1 LIIGNKTTKMHNF
14 KFNFSLLFFV
24 VFFVFTGISQNNV
37 IQYPPDH
44 IKSIVL
50 RSNLTNN
57 YTPIIRLGEGFTLEF
72 DNLSYDQAEYTYK
85 IEHYDYDWQPSGLIS
100 TEFINGYA
108 SDYIR
113 DFENSFN
120 TLQPY
125 TYYRLQ
131 IPNENTQIKLSGN
144 YVISILNNYDE
155 VLFSRPFIVYDSKV
169 DVGVS
174 VHRNRD
180 IASLNSK
187 QSLQFTINHPN
198 LQINNPSQEIK
209 VAIYQNNDW
218 NTVIKGLKPQFFRGS
233 QLIYK
238 YIDKISFWA
247 GNEFL
252 FFDTK
257 QIRTANNNIARVTL
271 NNIFDTYLYLD
282 DERLHRPYTLYPD
295 INGNFVIRSVDGGE
309 TSTEADY
316 TWVHFGLETFENIG
330 QDNIYVYGN
339 FNGWQLTEENK
350 MSFDENLKI
359 YTCKMLLKQGFY
371 NYLYVTA
378 NEEEKINNHAIEG
391 SFFQTENDYTVL
403 VYFRPFGSRYDQV
416 IGYGNANS
424 ENLRN

>member
-1 LIIGNKTTKMHNF
+1 MIIRNKTTKMHNF
-14 KFNFSLLFFV
+14 IFNISLLFFV
-24 VFFVFTGISQNNV
+24 VFVGLTGISQNNV
-37 IQYPPDH
+37 VQNPPDH
-44 IKSIVL
+44 IKSIIL
-50 RSNLTNN
+50 RSKLTNN

-100 TEFINGYA
+100 TEYINGYA

-125 TYYRLQ
+125 TYYKIQ
-131 IPNENTQIKLSGN
+131 IPNDNTQIKLSGN
-144 YVISILNNYDE
+144 YLISVLNKYDE
-155 VLFSRPFIVYDSKV
+155 VLFSRPFIVYDSQV
-169 DVGVS
+169 DVGAS

-187 QSLQFTINHPN
+187 QSLQFTVNHPN
-198 LQINNPSQEIK
+198 ILINNPSQEIK

-218 NTVIKGLKPQFFRGS
+218 NTVIKDLKPQFYRGS

-271 NNIFDTYLYLD
+271 NDIFDTYLYLD
-282 DERLHRPYTLYPD
+282 EERLHRPYTLYPD

-316 TWVHFGLETFENIG
+316 TWVHFSLETFENIG
-330 QDNIYVYGN
+330 QDNLYVYGN

-378 NEEEKINNHAIEG
+378 NSDGKINNHAIEG
-391 SFFQTENDYTVL
+391 SYVQTENDYTVL

-416 IGYGNANS
+416 IGYGQANS

>member
-1 LIIGNKTTKMHNF
+1 MIIENKNTKMHNF
-14 KFNFSLLFFV
+14 KFTFSLLFFSV
-24 VFFVFTGISQNNV
+24 LLVFTGIAQNNV
-37 IQYPPDH
+37 IRNPPDQ

-50 RSNLTNN
+50 RSKLTNN

-72 DNLSYDQAEYTYK
+72 DDLSYEQEEYTYK

-100 TEFINGYA
+100 TEYINGYA

-125 TYYRLQ
+125 TYYKLQ
-131 IPNENTQIKLSGN
+131 IPNDNTQIKLSGN
-144 YVISILNNYDE
+144 YVISVLNNYDE
-155 VLFSRPFIVYDSKV
+155 VLFSRPFIVYDSQV

-198 LQINNPSQEIK
+198 LLINNPSQEIK

-218 NTVIKGLKPQFFRGS
+218 NTVIKDLKPQFYRGS

-271 NNIFDTYLYLD
+271 NDIFDSYLYLD
-282 DERLHRPYTLYPD
+282 EERLHRPYTLYPD

-316 TWVHFGLETFENIG
+316 TWVHFRLETFENIG

-339 FNGWQLTEENK
+339 FNGWQLTAENK
-350 MSFDENLKI
+350 MSFDERLKI
-359 YTCKMLLKQGFY
+359 YTCKLLLKQGFY

-378 NEEEKINNHAIEG
+378 NEEGKINNHAIEG
-391 SFFQTENDYTVL
+391 SFYQTENDYTVL
-403 VYFRPFGSRYDQV
+403 VYFKPFGSRYDQV

>member
-1 LIIGNKTTKMHNF
+1 LIIENKNTKMHNF
-14 KFNFSLLFFV
+14 KFNFSLLFFSV
-24 VFFVFTGISQNNV
+24 LIVFTGNSQNNV
-37 IQYPPDH
+37 IQNPPDK

-50 RSNLTNN
+50 RSKLTNN

-72 DNLSYDQAEYTYK
+72 DDLSYDQQEYSYK
-85 IEHYDYDWQPSGLIS
+85 IEHYDYNWQPSGLIS
-100 TEFINGYA
+100 TEYINGYA

-125 TYYRLQ
+125 TYYKLE
-131 IPNENTQIKLSGN
+131 IPNDNTQIKLSGN
-144 YVISILNNYDE
+144 YVISVLNNYDE
-155 VLFSRPFIVYDSKV
+155 VLFSRPFIVYDSQV

-174 VHRNRD
+174 VHRSRD

-187 QSLQFTINHPN
+187 HSLQFTINHPN

-218 NTVIKGLKPQFFRGS
+218 NTVIKELKPQFYRAS

-238 YIDKISFWA
+238 YIDIISFWA

-257 QIRTANNNIARVTL
+257 QIRIANNNIARVTL
-271 NNIFDTYLYLD
+271 NDIFDTYLYLD
-282 DERLHRPYTLYPD
+282 EERLHRPYTLYPD

-316 TWVHFGLETFENIG
+316 TWVHFSLETFENIG

-350 MSFDENLKI
+350 MSFDERLKI
-359 YTCKMLLKQGFY
+359 YTCKLLLKQGFY

-378 NEEEKINNHAIEG
+378 NSEGKINNRAIEG

>member
-1 LIIGNKTTKMHNF
+1 MHNF
-14 KFNFSLLFFV
+14 KFIFSLLFFSV
-24 VFFVFTGISQNNV
+24 LLVFTGIAQNNV
-37 IQYPPDH
+37 IRNPPDQ

-50 RSNLTNN
+50 RSKLTNN

-72 DNLSYDQAEYTYK
+72 DDLSYDQEEYTYK

-100 TEFINGYA
+100 TEYINGYS

-125 TYYRLQ
+125 TYYKLQ
-131 IPNENTQIKLSGN
+131 IPNDNTQIKLSGN
-144 YVISILNNYDE
+144 YVISVLNNYDE
-155 VLFSRPFIVYDSKV
+155 VLFSRPFIVYDSQV

-180 IASLNSK
+180 IASLNTK

-198 LQINNPSQEIK
+198 LLINNPSQEIK

-218 NTVIKGLKPQFFRGS
+218 NTVIKDLKPQFYRGS

-271 NNIFDTYLYLD
+271 NDIFDSYLYLD
-282 DERLHRPYTLYPD
+282 EERLHRPYTLYPD

-316 TWVHFGLETFENIG
+316 TWVHFRLETFENIG

-350 MSFDENLKI
+350 MSFDERLKI
-359 YTCKMLLKQGFY
+359 YTCKLLLKQGFY

-378 NEEEKINNHAIEG
+378 NEVGKINNHAIEG
-391 SFFQTENDYTVL
+391 SFYQAENDYTVL
-403 VYFRPFGSRYDQV
+403 VYYKPFGSRYDQV
-416 IGYGNANS
+416 IGYGSANS

>member
-1 LIIGNKTTKMHNF
+1 MIIENKNTKMHNF
-14 KFNFSLLFFV
+14 KFIFSLLFFSLLL
-24 VFFVFTGISQNNV
+24 VFTGIAQNNV
-37 IQYPPDH
+37 IRNPPDQ

-50 RSNLTNN
+50 RSKLTNN

-72 DNLSYDQAEYTYK
+72 DDLSYDQEEYTYK

-100 TEFINGYA
+100 TEYINGYS

-125 TYYRLQ
+125 TYYKLQ
-131 IPNENTQIKLSGN
+131 IPNDNTQIKLSGN
-144 YVISILNNYDE
+144 YVISVLNNYDE
-155 VLFSRPFIVYDSKV
+155 VLFSRPFIVYDSQV

-180 IASLNSK
+180 IASLNTK

-198 LQINNPSQEIK
+198 LLINNPSQEIK

-218 NTVIKGLKPQFFRGS
+218 NTVIKDLKPQFYRGS

-271 NNIFDTYLYLD
+271 NDIFDSYLYLD
-282 DERLHRPYTLYPD
+282 EERLHRPYTLYPD

-316 TWVHFGLETFENIG
+316 TWVHFRLETFENIG

-350 MSFDENLKI
+350 MSFDERLKI
-359 YTCKMLLKQGFY
+359 YTCKLLLKQGFY

-378 NEEEKINNHAIEG
+378 NEVGKINNHAIEG
-391 SFFQTENDYTVL
+391 SFYQTENDYTVL
-403 VYFRPFGSRYDQV
+403 VYYKPFGSRYDQV

>member
-1 LIIGNKTTKMHNF
+1 VLNK
-14 KFNFSLLFFV
+14 
-24 VFFVFTGISQNNV
+24 
-37 IQYPPDH
+37 
-44 IKSIVL
+44 
-50 RSNLTNN
+50 
-57 YTPIIRLGEGFTLEF
+57 
-72 DNLSYDQAEYTYK
+72 
-85 IEHYDYDWQPSGLIS
+85 
-100 TEFINGYA
+100 
-108 SDYIR
+108 
-113 DFENSFN
+113 
-120 TLQPY
+120 
-125 TYYRLQ
+125 
-131 IPNENTQIKLSGN
+131 
-144 YVISILNNYDE
+144 YDE
-155 VLFSRPFIVYDSKV
+155 VLFSRPFIVYDSQV

-174 VHRNRD
+174 IHRNRD

-198 LQINNPSQEIK
+198 ILINNPSQEIK

-218 NTVIKGLKPQFFRGS
+218 NTVIKDLKPQFYRGS

-238 YIDKISFWA
+238 HIDKISFWA

-271 NNIFDTYLYLD
+271 NDIFDTYLYLD
-282 DERLHRPYTLYPD
+282 EERLHRPYTLYPD

-316 TWVHFGLETFENIG
+316 TWVHFRLETFENIG

-416 IGYGNANS
+416 IGYGHANS

>member
-1 LIIGNKTTKMHNF
+1 MIIENKNTKMHNF
-14 KFNFSLLFFV
+14 KFIFSLLFFSLLL
-24 VFFVFTGISQNNV
+24 VFTGIAQNNV
-37 IQYPPDH
+37 IRNPPDQ

-50 RSNLTNN
+50 RSKLTNN

-72 DNLSYDQAEYTYK
+72 DDLSYDQEEYTYK

-100 TEFINGYA
+100 TEYINGYS

-125 TYYRLQ
+125 TYYKLQ
-131 IPNENTQIKLSGN
+131 IPNDNTQIKLSGN
-144 YVISILNNYDE
+144 YVISVLNNYDE
-155 VLFSRPFIVYDSKV
+155 VLFSRPFIVYDSQV

-180 IASLNSK
+180 IASLNTK

-198 LQINNPSQEIK
+198 LLINNPSQEIK

-218 NTVIKGLKPQFFRGS
+218 NTVIKDLKPQFYRGS

-271 NNIFDTYLYLD
+271 NDIFDSYLYLD
-282 DERLHRPYTLYPD
+282 EERLHRPYTLYPD

-316 TWVHFGLETFENIG
+316 TWVHFRLETFENIG

-350 MSFDENLKI
+350 MSFDERLKI
-359 YTCKMLLKQGFY
+359 YTCKLLLKQGFY

-378 NEEEKINNHAIEG
+378 NEVGKINNHAIEG
-391 SFFQTENDYTVL
+391 SFYQAENDYTVL
-403 VYFRPFGSRYDQV
+403 VYYKPFGSRYDQV
-416 IGYGNANS
+416 IGYGSANS